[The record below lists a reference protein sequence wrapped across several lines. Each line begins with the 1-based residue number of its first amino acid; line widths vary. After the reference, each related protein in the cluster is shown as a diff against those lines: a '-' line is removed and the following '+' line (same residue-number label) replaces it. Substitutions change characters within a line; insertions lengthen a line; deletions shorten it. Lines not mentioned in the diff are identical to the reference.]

1 MSNINVLTIFP
12 DMFNALNFGITD
24 IAIKKGILNLNVINI
39 RDYAHNKHKNTDD
52 YPYGGGKGMIMT
64 CQPVITALETIE
76 NKGHVIYVSP
86 KGKSLTQ
93 DKAFE
98 LNSNKDITIVCGRYE
113 GIDQRIIDN
122 YIDEDISIGDYV
134 LSGGEIPAMVLID
147 CLTRLQ
153 DGVLD
158 KEAYENESHYNGLLE
173 HGQYTR
179 PEDYKGMLVPKV
191 LLSGNHKNISDY
203 QLKQSL
209 KETFLK
215 RIDLLIKRRINKLEA
230 ELLIEELPNMKSE
243 ILDLIK
249 NEES

>member
-24 IAIKKGILNLNVINI
+24 IAIKKGILNLKVINI
-39 RDYAHNKHKNTDD
+39 REFANNKHKNTDD

-64 CQPVITALETIE
+64 CQPVITALEAIE

-93 DKAFE
+93 AKATE
-98 LNSNKDITIVCGRYE
+98 LNVYKDITIVCGRYE

-122 YIDEDISIGDYV
+122 YIDEEISIGDYV

-147 CLTRLQ
+147 CLTRLK

-179 PEDYKGMLVPKV
+179 PEDYNGMLVPKV
-191 LLSGNHKNISDY
+191 LLSGNHKNINDY

-215 RIDLLIKRRINKLEA
+215 RIDLLIKRGINKLEA
-230 ELLIEELPNMKSE
+230 ELLIDELPKMKSE

-249 NEES
+249 DEES